1 MLNPEDQARLDE
13 ARREMETATGDA
25 QVAAIRKYRV
35 IENKALRR
43 SLTDLGEM
51 LSKSPVKSRHRS
63 IAFTAIEDSVM
74 RLGKDLSECS
84 EPNPYP
90 NSRNTANLTVDPT
103 APEAAPRV

>member
-1 MLNPEDQARLDE
+1 MLNPEDQARLDK
-13 ARREMETATGDA
+13 ARSEMEAATGDA
-25 QVAAIRKYRV
+25 QAVAIRNFRV

-43 SLTDLGEM
+43 SLTDLGEL

-74 RLGKDLSECS
+74 RLGKDLSECA

-90 NSRNTANLTVDPT
+90 NSRDTSNLKVDAT
-103 APEAAPRV
+103 APEAAPRQ